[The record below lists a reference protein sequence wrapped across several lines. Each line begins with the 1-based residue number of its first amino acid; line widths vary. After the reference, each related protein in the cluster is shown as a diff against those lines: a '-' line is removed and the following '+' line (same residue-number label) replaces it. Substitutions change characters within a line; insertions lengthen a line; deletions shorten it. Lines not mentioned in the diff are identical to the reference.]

1 MLEGDD
7 GEAPYLQDAGGVGST
22 GTHGHR
28 AVASTIDFEQRPGS
42 VPGQASSERMHQGR
56 NLPAAHLAHGEEEHP
71 LVLIIFALF
80 NS

>member
-42 VPGQASSERMHQGR
+42 EPGQVTGERMHQGR
-56 NLPAAHLAHGEEEHP
+56 NLPANQMAHGEEEP
-71 LVLIIFALF
+71 SRVLIIFVLF
-80 NS
+80 N